1 MRITGPGRISERIE
15 LLGNYDMSMYL
26 VKGDEGL
33 IIGGGMSYIVPEVE
47 EQFAR
52 LDFDL
57 GRVRYLVIPHSHFD
71 HCGAVP
77 YLKRRLPDLQILAA
91 QYASEVLV
99 KPKVVDFIAR
109 VNKDMV
115 DRLGL
120 QAEYDRLCLE
130 FDGVPVDRVV
140 GDGDVLDLGQG
151 IEAQFAEVPG
161 HSRCCVATYIPQL
174 RALFPTD
181 AVPLPSDVGDELS
194 YPSAQFDFSA
204 YMNSLHKLMQYE
216 VEVVG
221 LDHKGAFLGDQ
232 ARDFMRRGLEQTERT
247 RDYILEQYREIGDLE
262 KTAEK
267 IAAEVFEKND
277 LAYMSHQ
284 LMVSITRSMIDS
296 LVANER
302 RT

>member
-1 MRITGPGRISERIE
+1 MRITQPGRISKRIE

-26 VKGDEGL
+26 VEGDEGL
-33 IIGGGMSYIVPEVE
+33 IVGGGMSYVVPELE
-47 EQFAR
+47 EQFSR
-52 LDFDL
+52 LDFDF

-77 YLKRRLPDLQILAA
+77 YLKRRFPGLQVLAT

-99 KPKVVDFIAR
+99 KRKVVDFIAR
-109 VNKDMV
+109 INKDMI

-120 QAEYDRLCLE
+120 QAEYERLHLE
-130 FDGVPVDRVV
+130 FDGVSVDRVV
-140 GDGDVLDLGQG
+140 GDGDVLDLGEG
-151 IEAQFAEVPG
+151 LEAHFAEAPG
-161 HSRCCVATYIPQL
+161 HSKCCVATYIPQL

-181 AVPLPSDVGDELS
+181 AVPLPSDVSEELS
-194 YPSAQFDFSA
+194 YPSAQFDFPA
-204 YMNSLHKLMQYE
+204 YMDSLHKLMRYE

-221 LDHKGAFLGDQ
+221 LDHKGAFLHDQ
-232 ARDFMRRGLEQTERT
+232 ARDYMRRGLEQTERV
-247 RDYILEQYREIGDLE
+247 RDYILEQYREIGDLD

-267 IAAEVFEKND
+267 IAGEVFERND
-277 LAYMSHQ
+277 LAYMSHE

-296 LVANER
+296 LVTSDR